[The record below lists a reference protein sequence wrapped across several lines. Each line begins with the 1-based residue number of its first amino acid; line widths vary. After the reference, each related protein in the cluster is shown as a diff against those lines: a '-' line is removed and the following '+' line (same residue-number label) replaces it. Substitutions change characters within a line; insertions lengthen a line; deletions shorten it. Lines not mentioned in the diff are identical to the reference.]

1 MTKFEAHRLLDRARN
16 GEDVTEL
23 GILDAL
29 RATGDLGPLH
39 LCSRHEQ
46 GGAELPVPT
55 CGSTSRSFAM
65 EPA

>member
-1 MTKFEAHRLLDRARN
+1 MTKFEAHRLLDRACN

-23 GILDAL
+23 QILDAL

-39 LCSRHEQ
+39 LCGRHEEC
-46 GGAELPVPT
+46 GAEMPIPAY
-55 CGSTSRSFAM
+55 GKEM